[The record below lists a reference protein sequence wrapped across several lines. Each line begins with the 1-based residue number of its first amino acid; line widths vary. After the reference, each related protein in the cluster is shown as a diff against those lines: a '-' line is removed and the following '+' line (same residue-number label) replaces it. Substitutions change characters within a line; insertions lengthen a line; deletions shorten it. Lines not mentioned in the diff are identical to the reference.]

1 MISVGVGLSKGLRVV
16 LYVPRFLM
24 GNRWEKTEFLEEGIC
39 KHTEMHEDVLGVIR

>member
-24 GNRWEKTEFLEEGIC
+24 GIRWEKTEFLEEGIC
-39 KHTEMHEDVLGVIR
+39 KHTEMHVDVLGVIR